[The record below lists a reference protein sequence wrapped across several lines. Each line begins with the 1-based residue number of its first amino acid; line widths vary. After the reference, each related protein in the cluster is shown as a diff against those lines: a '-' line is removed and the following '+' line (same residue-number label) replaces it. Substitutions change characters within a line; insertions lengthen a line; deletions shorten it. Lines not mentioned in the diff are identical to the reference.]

1 MKRENSNYKW
11 EWNFLY
17 TAWGKHIFRVVF
29 TVTRNFQFSDLSDIL
44 RRTFAYI
51 DPWTRACNHDRR
63 LPTISKP
70 FDSPSSPIFDREKRA
85 WISASDYRLQERNND
100 SFVNLDNA
108 YWPEWCTTT
117 ILRSAKDFIKRN
129 HVARATCSYVRSTR
143 VHLYQHRLNCSWAEH
158 SYSPFLLLLLDRR
171 TFYMVFRYGLR
182 LIFFIL

>member
-17 TAWGKHIFRVVF
+17 TAWGKHIFRRSIHGYTEF
-29 TVTRNFQFSDLSDIL
+29 SIFRSFGYFKTNFCIHRSVD
-44 RRTFAYI
+44 
-51 DPWTRACNHDRR
+51 ACMQPR